1 MQIEDLFGWMDLSRF
16 TVIGYDFRS
25 EMIKD
30 ELMSK
35 LPSLKLEIV
44 DSSFSL
50 RSEII
55 RETRERK
62 SDFLLEGKEYDIPRF
77 AVIDMTAFRLNMDN
91 YAQMSSFA
99 ESIRQEATEMDM
111 PAIVIKPVN
120 SSPGDGSD
128 IISIGPNQLM
138 YVADLAISITGDR
151 EYIPFHKKTRSSRIK
166 ILKNRYDHQDQK
178 MNISLEEAKDF
189 KYISNHETS

>member
-1 MQIEDLFGWMDLSRF
+1 MQIEDLFGWMYLSRF

-25 EMIKD
+25 EEIKD
-30 ELMSK
+30 ELISK

-50 RSEII
+50 RAEIV

-62 SDFLLEGKEYDIPRF
+62 SDFLFEGKEYEIPRF
-77 AVIDMTAFRLNMDN
+77 AVIDMTAFRLNMEN
-91 YAQMSSFA
+91 YAQMSRFA
-99 ESIRQEATEMDM
+99 ERIRQEATEMDM

-128 IISIGPNQLM
+128 SISIGPNQLL

-151 EYIPFHKKTRSSRIK
+151 EYRTRSSSIK
-166 ILKNRYDHQDQK
+166 VLKNRYSHHDQK
-178 MNISLEEAKDF
+178 MNVSLEEAKDF
-189 KYISNHETS
+189 KYISDYETS

>member
-25 EMIKD
+25 EAIKD
-30 ELMSK
+30 ELISK

-50 RSEII
+50 RAEIV
-55 RETRERK
+55 REIRERK
-62 SDFLLEGKEYDIPRF
+62 SDFLLEGKEYAIPRF

-91 YAQMSSFA
+91 YAKMSRFA
-99 ESIRQEATEMDM
+99 EKIREEATEMNM

-128 IISIGPNQLM
+128 SISIGHNQLM

-151 EYIPFHKKTRSSRIK
+151 EYRTRSSRIK
-166 ILKNRYDHQDQK
+166 VLKNRYSHHDQK
-178 MNISLEEAKDF
+178 MNVSLEEAKDF
-189 KYISNHETS
+189 KYISTHETS

>member
-25 EMIKD
+25 EAIKD
-30 ELMSK
+30 ELISK

-50 RSEII
+50 RAEIV
-55 RETRERK
+55 REIRERK
-62 SDFLLEGKEYDIPRF
+62 SDFLLEGKEYAIPRF

-91 YAQMSSFA
+91 YAKMSSFA
-99 ESIRQEATEMDM
+99 ERIRQEATEMNM

-120 SSPGDGSD
+120 SSSPGFESD
-128 IISIGPNQLM
+128 DQISIGPSQLM
-138 YVADLAISITGDR
+138 YVADLAITITEVKHYR
-151 EYIPFHKKTRSSRIK
+151 TRSSRIK
-166 ILKNRYDHQDQK
+166 VLKNRYSHHDQK
-178 MNISLEEAKDF
+178 MNVSLEEAKDF
-189 KYISNHETS
+189 KYISTHETS

>member
-25 EMIKD
+25 EEIKD
-30 ELMSK
+30 ELISK

-50 RSEII
+50 RAEIV
-55 RETRERK
+55 REIRERK
-62 SDFLLEGKEYDIPRF
+62 SDFLLEGKEYAIPRF

-91 YAQMSSFA
+91 YAQMSRFA
-99 ESIRQEATEMDM
+99 ERIRQEATEMDM

-128 IISIGPNQLM
+128 SISIGPNQLM
-138 YVADLAISITGDR
+138 YVADLAIAITGDR
-151 EYIPFHKKTRSSRIK
+151 EYRTRSSRIK
-166 ILKNRYDHQDQK
+166 VLKNRYSHHDQK
-178 MNISLEEAKDF
+178 MNVSLEEAKDF
-189 KYISNHETS
+189 KYISTHETS

>member
-1 MQIEDLFGWMDLSRF
+1 MQIEDLFEWIELSNL

-55 RETRERK
+55 RESRERK
-62 SDFLLEGKEYDIPRF
+62 ADALLEGKEYNQFRF
-77 AVIDMTAFRLNMDN
+77 AVIDMQLFRLNMDN
-91 YAQMSSFA
+91 YGSMSRFA
-99 ESIRQEATEMDM
+99 ERIRSEAMHAGIK
-111 PAIVIKPVN
+111 AIIMKPVN
-120 SSPGDGSD
+120 SDISSNTGMAITPG
-128 IISIGPNQLM
+128 QLL
-138 YVADLAISITGDR
+138 YSADLVFAITADR
-151 EYIPFHKKTRSSRIK
+151 EYRTRSSSIS
-166 ILKNRYDHQDQK
+166 ISKNRYHHDEQK
-178 MNISLEEAKDF
+178 MNISLDEAKDF
-189 KYISNHETS
+189 KYLSRHEIS

>member
-25 EMIKD
+25 EEIKD
-30 ELMSK
+30 ELISK

-50 RSEII
+50 RAEIV

-62 SDFLLEGKEYDIPRF
+62 ADFLLEGKEYDIPRF

-91 YAQMSSFA
+91 YTQMSRFA
-99 ESIRQEATEMDM
+99 ERIRQEATEMDM

-128 IISIGPNQLM
+128 SISIGPNQLL

-151 EYIPFHKKTRSSRIK
+151 EYRTRSSRIK
-166 ILKNRYDHQDQK
+166 VLKNRYSHHDQK
-178 MNISLEEAKDF
+178 MNVSLEEAKDF
-189 KYISNHETS
+189 KYISTHETS

>member
-25 EMIKD
+25 EEIKD
-30 ELMSK
+30 ELISK

-50 RSEII
+50 RAEIV

-62 SDFLLEGKEYDIPRF
+62 ADFLLEGKEYDIPRF
-77 AVIDMTAFRLNMDN
+77 AVIDMTAFRLNMEN
-91 YAQMSSFA
+91 YTQMSRFA
-99 ESIRQEATEMDM
+99 ERIRREATEMDM

-128 IISIGPNQLM
+128 SISIGPNQLM

-151 EYIPFHKKTRSSRIK
+151 EYRTRSSRIK
-166 ILKNRYDHQDQK
+166 VLKNRYSHHDQK
-178 MNISLEEAKDF
+178 MNVSLEEAKDF
-189 KYISNHETS
+189 KYISTHETS

>member
-1 MQIEDLFGWMDLSRF
+1 MQIEELFGWMDLSRF

-50 RSEII
+50 RAEII

-62 SDFLLEGKEYDIPRF
+62 ADFLLEGKEYDIPRF

-91 YAQMSSFA
+91 YAQMSRFS
-99 ESIRQEATEMDM
+99 ERIRQEATEMDM
-111 PAIVIKPVN
+111 QAIVIKPVN
-120 SSPGDGSD
+120 SSPDDGSD

-138 YVADLAISITGDR
+138 YVADLAISITGDK
-151 EYIPFHKKTRSSRIK
+151 EYRTRSSRIK
-166 ILKNRYDHQDQK
+166 VLKNRYSHHDQK

-189 KYISNHETS
+189 KYISTHETS

>member
-1 MQIEDLFGWMDLSRF
+1 MQIEDLFGWMYLSRF

-50 RSEII
+50 RAEIV

-62 SDFLLEGKEYDIPRF
+62 ADFLLEGKEYDIPRF
-77 AVIDMTAFRLNMDN
+77 AVIDMTAFRLNMEN
-91 YAQMSSFA
+91 YAQMSRFA
-99 ESIRQEATEMDM
+99 ERIRQEATEMDM

-128 IISIGPNQLM
+128 SISIGPNQLM

-151 EYIPFHKKTRSSRIK
+151 EYRTRSSRIK
-166 ILKNRYDHQDQK
+166 VLKNRYSHHDQK
-178 MNISLEEAKDF
+178 MNVSLEEAKDF
-189 KYISNHETS
+189 KYISTHETS

>member
-25 EMIKD
+25 EAIKD
-30 ELMSK
+30 ELISK

-50 RSEII
+50 RAEIV

-62 SDFLLEGKEYDIPRF
+62 SDFLLDGKEYEIPRF
-77 AVIDMTAFRLNMDN
+77 AVIDMAAFRLNMDN
-91 YAQMSSFA
+91 YAKMSRFA
-99 ESIRQEATEMDM
+99 EKIRQEATEMDM
-111 PAIVIKPVN
+111 PVIVIKPVN

-128 IISIGPNQLM
+128 SISIGPNQLM

-151 EYIPFHKKTRSSRIK
+151 EYRTRSSRIK
-166 ILKNRYDHQDQK
+166 VLKNRYSHHDQK
-178 MNISLEEAKDF
+178 MNVSLEEAKDF
-189 KYISNHETS
+189 KYISTHETS

>member
-25 EMIKD
+25 EAIKD
-30 ELMSK
+30 ELISK

-50 RSEII
+50 RAEIV
-55 RETRERK
+55 REIRERK
-62 SDFLLEGKEYDIPRF
+62 SDFLLEGKEYAIPRF

-91 YAQMSSFA
+91 YAKMSRFA
-99 ESIRQEATEMDM
+99 EKIRQEATEMDM

-120 SSPGDGSD
+120 FSPGDGSES
-128 IISIGPNQLM
+128 ISIGPSQLL
-138 YVADLAISITGDR
+138 YAADLAISITGDR
-151 EYIPFHKKTRSSRIK
+151 EYRTGSSRIK
-166 ILKNRYDHQDQK
+166 VLKNRYSHHDQK
-178 MNISLEEAKDF
+178 MNVSLEEAKDF
-189 KYISNHETS
+189 KYISTHETS

>member
-50 RSEII
+50 RAEII

-62 SDFLLEGKEYDIPRF
+62 ADFLLEGKEYDIPRF

-91 YAQMSSFA
+91 YAQMSRFA
-99 ESIRQEATEMDM
+99 ERIRQEATEMDM

-120 SSPGDGSD
+120 YSPGDGSD
-128 IISIGPNQLM
+128 SISIGPNQLM
-138 YVADLAISITGDR
+138 YVADLAISITGDK
-151 EYIPFHKKTRSSRIK
+151 EYRTRSSRIK
-166 ILKNRYDHQDQK
+166 VLKNRYSHHDQK

-189 KYISNHETS
+189 KYISTHETS

>member
-25 EMIKD
+25 EAIKD
-30 ELMSK
+30 ELISK

-50 RSEII
+50 RAEIV
-55 RETRERK
+55 REIRERK
-62 SDFLLEGKEYDIPRF
+62 SDFLLEGKEYEIPRF

-91 YAQMSSFA
+91 YAKMSRFA
-99 ESIRQEATEMDM
+99 EKIREEATEMNM

-128 IISIGPNQLM
+128 SISIGPNQLM

-151 EYIPFHKKTRSSRIK
+151 EYRTRSSRIK
-166 ILKNRYDHQDQK
+166 VLKNRYSHHDQK
-178 MNISLEEAKDF
+178 MNVSLEEAKDF
-189 KYISNHETS
+189 KYISTHETS

>member
-25 EMIKD
+25 EEIKD
-30 ELMSK
+30 ELISK

-50 RSEII
+50 RAEIV

-62 SDFLLEGKEYDIPRF
+62 ADFLLEGKEYDIPRF
-77 AVIDMTAFRLNMDN
+77 AVIDMTAFRLNMEN
-91 YAQMSSFA
+91 YAQMSRFA
-99 ESIRQEATEMDM
+99 ERIRQEATEMDM

-120 SSPGDGSD
+120 SSPGEGSD
-128 IISIGPNQLM
+128 SISIGPNQLM

-151 EYIPFHKKTRSSRIK
+151 EYRTRSSRIK
-166 ILKNRYDHQDQK
+166 VLKNRYSHHDQK
-178 MNISLEEAKDF
+178 MNVSLEEAKDF
-189 KYISNHETS
+189 KYISTHETS

>member
-25 EMIKD
+25 EAIKD
-30 ELMSK
+30 ELISK

-50 RSEII
+50 RAEIV
-55 RETRERK
+55 REIRERK
-62 SDFLLEGKEYDIPRF
+62 SDFLLEGKEYAIPRF

-91 YAQMSSFA
+91 YAKMSRFA
-99 ESIRQEATEMDM
+99 EKIRQEATEMNM

-128 IISIGPNQLM
+128 SISIGPNQLM

-151 EYIPFHKKTRSSRIK
+151 EYRTRSSRIK
-166 ILKNRYDHQDQK
+166 VLKNRYSHHDQK
-178 MNISLEEAKDF
+178 MNVSLEEAKDF
-189 KYISNHETS
+189 KYISTHETS

>member
-25 EMIKD
+25 EAIKD
-30 ELMSK
+30 ELISK

-50 RSEII
+50 RAEIV
-55 RETRERK
+55 REIRERK
-62 SDFLLEGKEYDIPRF
+62 SDFLLEGKEYAIPRF

-91 YAQMSSFA
+91 YAKMSRFA
-99 ESIRQEATEMDM
+99 EKIREEATEMNM

-128 IISIGPNQLM
+128 SISIGPNQLM

-151 EYIPFHKKTRSSRIK
+151 EYRTRSSRIK
-166 ILKNRYDHQDQK
+166 VLKNRYSHHDQK
-178 MNISLEEAKDF
+178 MNVSIEEAKDF
-189 KYISNHETS
+189 KYISTHETS

>member
-50 RSEII
+50 RTEIV
-55 RETRERK
+55 REIRERK
-62 SDFLLEGKEYDIPRF
+62 ADFLLEGKEYDIPRF
-77 AVIDMTAFRLNMDN
+77 AVIDMTTFRLNMDN
-91 YAQMSSFA
+91 YAQMSRFA
-99 ESIRQEATEMDM
+99 ESIRQEAIEMDM
-111 PAIVIKPVN
+111 SAIVIKPVN
-120 SSPGDGSD
+120 SSPDVSD
-128 IISIGPNQLM
+128 SISIGPNQLM
-138 YVADLAISITGDR
+138 YVADMAISITGDR

-166 ILKNRYDHQDQK
+166 LLKNRYGHQDQK

>member
-25 EMIKD
+25 EEIKD
-30 ELMSK
+30 ELISK

-50 RSEII
+50 RAEII

-62 SDFLLEGKEYDIPRF
+62 SDFLLEGKQYEIPRF
-77 AVIDMTAFRLNMDN
+77 AVIDMTAFRLNMGN
-91 YAQMSSFA
+91 YAQMSRFA
-99 ESIRQEATEMDM
+99 EKIRQEATEMDM
-111 PAIVIKPVN
+111 PAIVIKPVY
-120 SSPGDGSD
+120 SSPGEGSD
-128 IISIGPNQLM
+128 SISIGPNQLM

-151 EYIPFHKKTRSSRIK
+151 EYRTRSSRIK
-166 ILKNRYDHQDQK
+166 VLKNRYSHHDQK
-178 MNISLEEAKDF
+178 MNVSLEEAKDF
-189 KYISNHETS
+189 KYISTHETS

>member
-1 MQIEDLFGWMDLSRF
+1 MQIEDLFEWIGQSRF
-16 TVIGYDFRS
+16 TVVGYDFRS

-50 RSEII
+50 RAEIV
-55 RETRERK
+55 REIRERK
-62 SDFLLEGKEYDIPRF
+62 SDFLLEGKEYAIPRF

-91 YAQMSSFA
+91 YAKMSRFA
-99 ESIRQEATEMDM
+99 EKIRQEATEMDM

-128 IISIGPNQLM
+128 SISIGPNQLM

-151 EYIPFHKKTRSSRIK
+151 EYRTRSSRIK
-166 ILKNRYDHQDQK
+166 VLKNRYSHHDQK
-178 MNISLEEAKDF
+178 MNVSLEEAKDF
-189 KYISNHETS
+189 KYISTHETS

>member
-25 EMIKD
+25 EAIKD
-30 ELMSK
+30 ELISK

-50 RSEII
+50 RAEIV
-55 RETRERK
+55 REIRERK
-62 SDFLLEGKEYDIPRF
+62 SDFLLEGKEYAIPRF

-91 YAQMSSFA
+91 YAKMSRFA
-99 ESIRQEATEMDM
+99 EKIREEATEMNM

-128 IISIGPNQLM
+128 SISIGPNQLM
-138 YVADLAISITGDR
+138 YVADLAISITGDI
-151 EYIPFHKKTRSSRIK
+151 EYRTRSSRIK
-166 ILKNRYDHQDQK
+166 VLKNRYSHHDQK
-178 MNISLEEAKDF
+178 MNVSLEEAKDF
-189 KYISNHETS
+189 KYISTHETS

>member
-25 EMIKD
+25 EEIKD
-30 ELMSK
+30 ELISK

-50 RSEII
+50 RAEIV

-62 SDFLLEGKEYDIPRF
+62 ADFLLEGKEYDIPRF
-77 AVIDMTAFRLNMDN
+77 AVIDMTAFRLNMEN
-91 YAQMSSFA
+91 YAQMSRFA
-99 ESIRQEATEMDM
+99 ERIRQEATEMDM

-128 IISIGPNQLM
+128 SISIGPNQLM

-151 EYIPFHKKTRSSRIK
+151 EYRTRSSRIK
-166 ILKNRYDHQDQK
+166 VLKNRYSHHDQK
-178 MNISLEEAKDF
+178 MNVSLEEAKDF
-189 KYISNHETS
+189 KYISTHETS

>member
-25 EMIKD
+25 EAIKD
-30 ELMSK
+30 ELISK

-50 RSEII
+50 RAEIV
-55 RETRERK
+55 REIRERK
-62 SDFLLEGKEYDIPRF
+62 SDFLLEGKEYAIPRF

-91 YAQMSSFA
+91 YAKMSRFA
-99 ESIRQEATEMDM
+99 EKIREEATEMNM

-128 IISIGPNQLM
+128 SISIGPNQLM

-151 EYIPFHKKTRSSRIK
+151 EYRTRSSRIK
-166 ILKNRYDHQDQK
+166 VLKNRYSHHDQK
-178 MNISLEEAKDF
+178 MNVSLEEAKDF
-189 KYISNHETS
+189 KYISTHETS

>member
-25 EMIKD
+25 EEIKD
-30 ELMSK
+30 ELISK

-50 RSEII
+50 RAEII

-62 SDFLLEGKEYDIPRF
+62 ADFLLEGKEYDIPRF
-77 AVIDMTAFRLNMDN
+77 AVIDMTAFRLNMEN
-91 YAQMSSFA
+91 YAQMSRFA
-99 ESIRQEATEMDM
+99 ERIRQEATEMDM

-128 IISIGPNQLM
+128 IGPNQLM

-151 EYIPFHKKTRSSRIK
+151 EYRTRSSRIK
-166 ILKNRYDHQDQK
+166 VLKNRYSHHDQK
-178 MNISLEEAKDF
+178 MNVSLEEAKDF
-189 KYISNHETS
+189 KYISDYETS

>member
-25 EMIKD
+25 EEIKD
-30 ELMSK
+30 ELISK

-50 RSEII
+50 RAEII

-62 SDFLLEGKEYDIPRF
+62 SDFLLEGKEYEIPRF

-91 YAQMSSFA
+91 YAKMSRFA
-99 ESIRQEATEMDM
+99 EKIRQEATEMDM

-120 SSPGDGSD
+120 SSPGEGSD
-128 IISIGPNQLM
+128 SISIGPNQLM

-151 EYIPFHKKTRSSRIK
+151 EYRTRSSSIK
-166 ILKNRYDHQDQK
+166 VLKNRYSHHDQK
-178 MNISLEEAKDF
+178 MNVSLEEAKDF
-189 KYISNHETS
+189 KYISTHETS

>member
-1 MQIEDLFGWMDLSRF
+1 MQIEDLFGWMYLSRF

-30 ELMSK
+30 ELISK

-50 RSEII
+50 RAEIV

-62 SDFLLEGKEYDIPRF
+62 ADFLLEGKEYDIPRF
-77 AVIDMTAFRLNMDN
+77 AVIDMTAFRLNMEN
-91 YAQMSSFA
+91 YAQMSRFA
-99 ESIRQEATEMDM
+99 ERIRQEATEMDM

-128 IISIGPNQLM
+128 SISIGPNQLM

-151 EYIPFHKKTRSSRIK
+151 EYRTRSSRIK
-166 ILKNRYDHQDQK
+166 VLKNRYSHHDQK
-178 MNISLEEAKDF
+178 MNVSLEEAKDF
-189 KYISNHETS
+189 KYISTHETS

>member
-50 RSEII
+50 RAEII

-62 SDFLLEGKEYDIPRF
+62 ADFLLEGKEYEIPRF

-91 YAQMSSFA
+91 YAQMSRFA
-99 ESIRQEATEMDM
+99 ERIRQEATEMDM

-128 IISIGPNQLM
+128 SISIGPNQLM

-151 EYIPFHKKTRSSRIK
+151 EYRTRSSRIK
-166 ILKNRYDHQDQK
+166 VLKNRYSHHDQK
-178 MNISLEEAKDF
+178 MNVSLEEAKDF
-189 KYISNHETS
+189 KYISTHETS

>member
-25 EMIKD
+25 EEIKD
-30 ELMSK
+30 ELISK
-35 LPSLKLEIV
+35 LPSLKLKIV

-50 RSEII
+50 RAEIV

-91 YAQMSSFA
+91 YTQMSRFA
-99 ESIRQEATEMDM
+99 ERIRREATEMNM

-128 IISIGPNQLM
+128 SISIGPSQLM

-151 EYIPFHKKTRSSRIK
+151 EYRTRSSRIK
-166 ILKNRYDHQDQK
+166 VLKNRYSHHDQK
-178 MNISLEEAKDF
+178 MNVSLEEAKDF
-189 KYISNHETS
+189 KYISTHETS

>member
-25 EMIKD
+25 EAIKD
-30 ELMSK
+30 ELISK

-50 RSEII
+50 RAEIV
-55 RETRERK
+55 REIRERK
-62 SDFLLEGKEYDIPRF
+62 SDFLLEGKEYAIPRF

-91 YAQMSSFA
+91 YAKMSRFA
-99 ESIRQEATEMDM
+99 ERIRQEATEMDM

-128 IISIGPNQLM
+128 STSIGPNQLM
-138 YVADLAISITGDR
+138 YVADLAIAITGDR
-151 EYIPFHKKTRSSRIK
+151 EYGTRSSRIK
-166 ILKNRYDHQDQK
+166 VLKNRYSHHDQK
-178 MNISLEEAKDF
+178 MNVSLEEAKDF
-189 KYISNHETS
+189 KYISTHETS

>member
-16 TVIGYDFRS
+16 TVIGYDFKS

-50 RSEII
+50 RSEIV

-62 SDFLLEGKEYDIPRF
+62 ADFLLDGKEYEIPRF

-91 YAQMSSFA
+91 YAQMSRFA
-99 ESIRQEATEMDM
+99 ERIRQEATEMDM

-128 IISIGPNQLM
+128 SISIGPNQLM
-138 YVADLAISITGDR
+138 YVADLAISITGDK
-151 EYIPFHKKTRSSRIK
+151 EYRTRSSRIK
-166 ILKNRYDHQDQK
+166 VLKNRYSHHDQK
-178 MNISLEEAKDF
+178 MNVSLEEAKDF
-189 KYISNHETS
+189 KYISTHETS

>member
-25 EMIKD
+25 EAIKD
-30 ELMSK
+30 ELISK

-50 RSEII
+50 RAEIV
-55 RETRERK
+55 REPRERK
-62 SDFLLEGKEYDIPRF
+62 SDFLLEGKEYAIPRF
-77 AVIDMTAFRLNMDN
+77 AVIDMAAFRLNMDN
-91 YAQMSSFA
+91 YAKMSRFA
-99 ESIRQEATEMDM
+99 EKIRQEATEMDM
-111 PAIVIKPVN
+111 PVIVIKPVN

-128 IISIGPNQLM
+128 SISIGPNQLM

-151 EYIPFHKKTRSSRIK
+151 EYRTRSSRIK
-166 ILKNRYDHQDQK
+166 VLKNRYSHHDQK
-178 MNISLEEAKDF
+178 MNVSLEEAKDF
-189 KYISNHETS
+189 KYISTHETS

>member
-50 RSEII
+50 RAEIV

-62 SDFLLEGKEYDIPRF
+62 ADFLLEGKEYDIPRF
-77 AVIDMTAFRLNMDN
+77 VVIDMTAFRLNMDN
-91 YAQMSSFA
+91 YAQMSRFS
-99 ESIRQEATEMDM
+99 ERIRQEATEMDM

-120 SSPGDGSD
+120 SSPDDGSD

-138 YVADLAISITGDR
+138 YVADLAISITGDK
-151 EYIPFHKKTRSSRIK
+151 EYRTRCSRIK
-166 ILKNRYDHQDQK
+166 VLKNRYSHHDQK
-178 MNISLEEAKDF
+178 MNVSLEEAKDF
-189 KYISNHETS
+189 KYISTHETS

>member
-50 RSEII
+50 RSEIV

-62 SDFLLEGKEYDIPRF
+62 ADFLLDGKEYEIPRF

-91 YAQMSSFA
+91 YAQMSRFS
-99 ESIRQEATEMDM
+99 ERIRQEATE
-111 PAIVIKPVN
+111 I
-120 SSPGDGSD
+120 SSTGDGSD
-128 IISIGPNQLM
+128 SISIGPNQLM
-138 YVADLAISITGDR
+138 YVADLAISITGDK
-151 EYIPFHKKTRSSRIK
+151 EYRTRSSRIK
-166 ILKNRYDHQDQK
+166 VLKNRYSHHDQK
-178 MNISLEEAKDF
+178 MNVSLEEAKDF
-189 KYISNHETS
+189 KYISTHETS

>member
-50 RSEII
+50 RAEIV

-62 SDFLLEGKEYDIPRF
+62 ADFLLEGKEYDIPRF
-77 AVIDMTAFRLNMDN
+77 AVIDMTTFRLNMNN
-91 YAQMSSFA
+91 YAQMSRFA
-99 ESIRQEATEMDM
+99 ERIRQEATEMDM

-128 IISIGPNQLM
+128 SISIGPNQLL
-138 YVADLAISITGDR
+138 YVADLAISRTGDR
-151 EYIPFHKKTRSSRIK
+151 EYRTRSSRIK
-166 ILKNRYDHQDQK
+166 VLKNRYSHHDQK
-178 MNISLEEAKDF
+178 MNVSLEEAKDF
-189 KYISNHETS
+189 KYISTHETS

>member
-1 MQIEDLFGWMDLSRF
+1 MQIQDLFGWMDLSRF

-62 SDFLLEGKEYDIPRF
+62 ADFLLEGNEYDIPRF

-91 YAQMSSFA
+91 YAQMSGFA
-99 ESIRQEATEMDM
+99 ERIRQEATEMDM

-120 SSPGDGSD
+120 SSPGDESD

-138 YVADLAISITGDR
+138 YVADLAISITGDK
-151 EYIPFHKKTRSSRIK
+151 EYRTRSSRIK
-166 ILKNRYDHQDQK
+166 VLKNRYSHHDQK
-178 MNISLEEAKDF
+178 MNVSLEEAKDF
-189 KYISNHETS
+189 KYISDHETS

>member
-25 EMIKD
+25 EEIKD
-30 ELMSK
+30 ELISK

-50 RSEII
+50 RAEII

-62 SDFLLEGKEYDIPRF
+62 SDFLLEGKEYEIPRF

-91 YAQMSSFA
+91 YAQMSRFA
-99 ESIRQEATEMDM
+99 ERIRQEATEMDM

-120 SSPGDGSD
+120 YSPGDGSD
-128 IISIGPNQLM
+128 SISIGPNQLM

-151 EYIPFHKKTRSSRIK
+151 EYRTRSSRIK
-166 ILKNRYDHQDQK
+166 VLKNRYSHHDQK
-178 MNISLEEAKDF
+178 MNVSLEEAKDF
-189 KYISNHETS
+189 KYISTHETS

>member
-1 MQIEDLFGWMDLSRF
+1 MQIEDIFEWIGQSRF
-16 TVIGYDFRS
+16 TVVGYDFRS

-50 RSEII
+50 RAEIV

-91 YAQMSSFA
+91 YAKMSRFA
-99 ESIRQEATEMDM
+99 ERIRREATEMNM

-128 IISIGPNQLM
+128 SISIGPNQLL

-151 EYIPFHKKTRSSRIK
+151 EYRTRSSRIK
-166 ILKNRYDHQDQK
+166 VLKNRYSHHDQK
-178 MNISLEEAKDF
+178 MNVSLEEAKDF
-189 KYISNHETS
+189 KYISTHETS